1 MTSIAISNGIEQRR
15 RTERRS
21 ASVSPFSRA
30 AWQGRRRGAQRAE
43 ERVNSY
49 VDWYEPRLLYVAV
62 GILLLCCTD
71 AAFTLNLLQH
81 GASEANPFMAWLLEI
96 DTQLFLVTKFALTAA
111 GLVFLVAHKNFLVF
125 NRFTVRHTLHGL
137 LFGYAL
143 LIQYEL
149 VLLGELF

>member
-15 RTERRS
+15 RTDRRS
-21 ASVSPFSRA
+21 ASAAPFSRA
-30 AWQGRRRGAQRAE
+30 AWQGRRRGAQRVE
-43 ERVNSY
+43 ERANSY
-49 VDWYEPRLLYVAV
+49 VDWYEPRLFYIAV
-62 GILLLCCTD
+62 GILLLCCMD
-71 AAFTLNLLQH
+71 AAFTLNLLQR

-111 GLVFLVAHKNFLVF
+111 GLVFLVAHKNFVVF
-125 NRFTVRHTLHGL
+125 NRLTVRHTLHGL

-149 VLLGELF
+149 VLLGEWL

>member
-1 MTSIAISNGIEQRR
+1 MTLIAISNSIEQRR
-15 RTERRS
+15 RTDRRS
-21 ASVSPFSRA
+21 ASAAPFSRA

-43 ERVNSY
+43 DRVNSY
-49 VDWYEPRLLYVAV
+49 VDWYEPGLFYIAV

-71 AAFTLNLLQH
+71 ATFTLHLLQR

-111 GLVFLVAHKNFLVF
+111 GLVFLVAHKNFVVF
-125 NRFTVRHTLHGL
+125 NRLTVRHTLHGL

-149 VLLGELF
+149 VLLWEWL